1 MIVEAKAQADGKP
14 LGFYSGGREN
24 AVASVTVKG
33 VGRCLD
39 CQLSSRCLH
48 DALSE
53 LGVDEFRALVFSHRR
68 LQSGDCV
75 FRSGETFQAI
85 YLVRAGFVKTV
96 VLLEDGREQVTG
108 LYMPGD
114 MLGMDGI
121 ASGTH
126 ASDAIALAD
135 ADVCVIPYERLEAMS
150 HQEPSM
156 RRHLHRLLSGEIIRE
171 QRMMLLLGSMSAE
184 ERVAAFLVN
193 LSQRF
198 APQVWCPVDLDQ
210 QQGKRPAGDLRRVA
224 QDLELPG
231 AKIRVD
237 LDHAAP
243 RAPHRA
249 REAHELGLVR
259 RETGRK
265 SSVPGFVLDRA

>member
-198 APQVWCPVDLDQ
+198 A
-210 QQGKRPAGDLRRVA
+210 
-224 QDLELPG
+224 
-231 AKIRVD
+231 
-237 LDHAAP
+237 
-243 RAPHRA
+243 A
-249 REAHELGLVR
+249 RGF
-259 RETGRK
+259 
-265 SSVPGFVLDRA
+265 SSSEFVLRLTREEIGSMLGIKLETVSRIFSRLQKGALIQIDGKHVRIVNAAGLQQLTCR